1 MKKTI
6 FLLTFIF
13 FINSFVN
20 AQESEGEK
28 IKALKIAFI
37 TEQVNLT
44 SSEAQKFWPV
54 YNKFDE
60 LIHQLERVEKHKL
73 RTKISNAGGIN
84 KLSEEEAK
92 SLMKQDIDL
101 DKQVFNTKTAYD
113 IELTKVLSYKKILK
127 LKNAERDF
135 VRNLM
140 KNYRSRSKK
149 SNNK

>member
-6 FLLTFIF
+6 FLLTALF
-13 FINSFVN
+13 FINSYAN
-20 AQESEGEK
+20 AQESEGQK

-37 TEQVNLT
+37 TEHVNLT
-44 SSEAQKFWPV
+44 STEAQKFWPV

-60 LIHQLERVEKHKL
+60 LLHQLERVEKYKI
-73 RTKISNAGGIN
+73 RTKINKAGGIN
-84 KLSEEEAK
+84 NLSEDEAK
-92 SLMKQDIDL
+92 SLMKEETEL

-140 KNYRSRSKK
+140 KKYRRSKS